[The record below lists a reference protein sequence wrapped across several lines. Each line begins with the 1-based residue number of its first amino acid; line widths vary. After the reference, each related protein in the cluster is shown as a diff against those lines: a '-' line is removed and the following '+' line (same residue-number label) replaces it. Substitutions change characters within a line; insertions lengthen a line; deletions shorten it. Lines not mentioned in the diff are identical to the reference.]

1 MTVEVSRVYESSP
14 KQQKG
19 LEPSFRG
26 GVPVILPLGNYDRL
40 KVMSDAVAFEQQESP
55 EVSSSTYLEK
65 IAEKVIPELKVLR
78 SNALEKGDGYR
89 VARSALLLPNETDTA
104 ETRGRQMELVVGDVT
119 SNMPDGYRTGDYA
132 DRWVQSYELAALRVA
147 YPDSLGWFLNNPAN
161 SNATESIAL
170 MRRNFPEYVTNSGLK
185 EGIEGQPDIFKM
197 INSAL
202 MPLNRTGHS
211 ERPWEDLDMAVNLAR
226 AFPER
231 RGELEVGEVK
241 DRTGH
246 VTGGGR
252 FWSVMK
258 GMMVKALN
266 GELLNEEGQ
275 GPKDL
280 AAYKAEKAKQEAVKL
295 VHGERARVTE
305 QDPKDRYESND
316 HAFLVIAAGLVRLFP
331 EKKAELGLTVD
342 DIRRAEAAILHRVSF
357 PFNSGTKKEVI
368 ANGEMFDCAE
378 LLEKGFGAVSRFDF
392 TRSGAATSSSPNPNK
407 TA

>member
-1 MTVEVSRVYESSP
+1 MAVELSRVYESGP

-19 LEPSFRG
+19 LEPSFRAAA
-26 GVPVILPLGNYDRL
+26 PVILPLGNYDRL
-40 KVMSDAVAFEQQESP
+40 RIMSDAVAIEQQESP

-89 VARSALLLPNETDTA
+89 VARSALLLPSETDAA
-104 ETRGRQMELVVGDVT
+104 ESRGRQMELVVSDVT

-132 DRWVQSYELAALRVA
+132 DRWVQSFGLAALRVA
-147 YPDSLGWFLNNPAN
+147 YPDSLGWFLNNPIN
-161 SNATESIAL
+161 SNATESVAL
-170 MRRNFPEYVTNSGLK
+170 MRRNFPEYVTNLGLK
-185 EGIEGQPDIFKM
+185 DGIEGQPDIFKM

-202 MPLNRTGHS
+202 MPLNRTGRS
-211 ERPWEDLDMAVNLAR
+211 ERPWEDLDVAVNLAR
-226 AFPER
+226 AFPKR

-246 VTGGGR
+246 VAGEGR
-252 FWSVMK
+252 FWGVMK

-266 GELLNEEGQ
+266 GELLNERRE
-275 GPKDL
+275 PKDL
-280 AAYKAEKAKQEAVKL
+280 TAFKAEKSKQQTVKL
-295 VHGERARVTE
+295 MHGGGASAKVPDLE
-305 QDPKDRYESND
+305 DRYVSNE

-331 EKKAELGLTVD
+331 EKRAELGLTVD

-357 PFNSGTKKEVI
+357 PFNSGAQKEVI
-368 ANGEMFDCAE
+368 ASGEMFDCAV
-378 LLEKGFGAVSRFDF
+378 LLEERFGMVSRLDF
-392 TRSGAATSSSPNPNK
+392 TRSGAASSSSPNPNK

>member
-26 GVPVILPLGNYDRL
+26 GVPVILPLGIYGRL
-40 KVMSDAVAFEQQESP
+40 KVMSDAVAIEQPESP
-55 EVSSSTYLEK
+55 EISSSTYLEK

-89 VARSALLLPNETDTA
+89 VARSALLLSSETDTA
-104 ETRGRQMELVVGDVT
+104 ESRGRQMELVVSDVT

-132 DRWVQSYELAALRVA
+132 DRWVQSYELAALRVV
-147 YPDSLGWFLNNPAN
+147 YPDSLGWFLNNPVN
-161 SNATESIAL
+161 SNATESVAL
-170 MRRNFPEYVTNSGLK
+170 MRRNFPEYVTNPGLK
-185 EGIEGQPDIFKM
+185 EGIEGQPDIFRM

-211 ERPWEDLDMAVNLAR
+211 ERPWEDLDVAVNLAR

-246 VTGGGR
+246 VAGEGR
-252 FWSVMK
+252 FWDVMK
-258 GMMVKALN
+258 GMMVKAVN
-266 GELLNEEGQ
+266 GELLNERPE
-275 GPKDL
+275 PKDL
-280 AAYKAEKAKQEAVKL
+280 TTFKAEKSKQQTVKL
-295 VHGERARVTE
+295 IHGDGARTKVPGLE
-305 QDPKDRYESND
+305 DRYESNE

-331 EKKAELGLTVD
+331 EKSAELGLTID
-342 DIRRAEAAILHRVSF
+342 DIRRAEAAILHKVSF
-357 PFNSGTKKEVI
+357 PFNSGTQKEVI
-368 ANGEMFDCAE
+368 ASGEMFDSAV
-378 LLEKGFGAVSRFDF
+378 LLEGRYGMVSKFDV
-392 TRSGAATSSSPNPNK
+392 TTSGAASSSSPNPNK